1 MKRNMINKC
10 LVVGAFAALGG
21 MMSCNDFL
29 TLYPTD
35 SITKEEFWASRN
47 DVDNVR
53 NAAYYQ
59 LTQNTDKILIWGE
72 FRSDN
77 VELNKTEKNE
87 FRRLQ
92 EGMLEPHQNIYDW
105 SSMYKGINLCNEVL
119 DNGERMVRE
128 KVDPA
133 FTESDFAPVKS
144 EMLALRALYY
154 FYLVRAYRNVPLV
167 LHSVDTDAAAR
178 KARIAA
184 TPGAELLGTLIQQL
198 EENLP
203 FTQENYGSNSVNKNR
218 FTRNAVHA
226 LLADMYLWRAGLVVN
241 AKAKGFP
248 VKGENGTELTKE
260 QEQALS
266 KELLKKC
273 IEHTDKV
280 MEAAWVNYKDYLR
293 TNNIQSD
300 DYRAR
305 VRYPLYRNS
314 DAKDRISD
322 DVYEMIFGRKN
333 SPESIFEL
341 AFDGTNVSNNTL
353 SDMFYSDKS
362 GSYAA
367 GVMVAGSGIFNV
379 TEKVDVVK
387 GYGITDLRMA
397 SYGEIEEE
405 KKNSTPIIKGVA
417 LTTTGIDVTN
427 TRAKVSHFKRLASS
441 QNANWPVY
449 RLTDIMTIR
458 AEALARLNDNTKK
471 REAFMLVDD
480 IFRRNNPG
488 ADTVYADRL
497 NFSKRIRSDK
507 FENDVRNQAKDDEK
521 EKKYNEAWDQR
532 HADYGNNAVNY
543 VLSERQREFLGEGK
557 RWFDIV
563 RQCEFNP
570 EPGDIKATIQG
581 LGFSSMISNRLQSI
595 WALYNPIFVE
605 ELKVN
610 GKNYFGNTQG
620 QLVQNPV
627 WEKYMPK
634 SNN

>member
-1 MKRNMINKC
+1 
-10 LVVGAFAALGG
+10 
-21 MMSCNDFL
+21 
-29 TLYPTD
+29 
-35 SITKEEFWASRN
+35 
-47 DVDNVR
+47 
-53 NAAYYQ
+53 
-59 LTQNTDKILIWGE
+59 
-72 FRSDN
+72 
-77 VELNKTEKNE
+77 
-87 FRRLQ
+87 
-92 EGMLEPHQNIYDW
+92 
-105 SSMYKGINLCNEVL
+105 
-119 DNGERMVRE
+119 
-128 KVDPA
+128 
-133 FTESDFAPVKS
+133 
-144 EMLALRALYY
+144 
-154 FYLVRAYRNVPLV
+154 
-167 LHSVDTDAAAR
+167 
-178 KARIAA
+178 
-184 TPGAELLGTLIQQL
+184 
-198 EENLP
+198 
-203 FTQENYGSNSVNKNR
+203 
-218 FTRNAVHA
+218 
-226 LLADMYLWRAGLVVN
+226 
-241 AKAKGFP
+241 
-248 VKGENGTELTKE
+248 
-260 QEQALS
+260 
-266 KELLKKC
+266 
-273 IEHTDKV
+273 
-280 MEAAWVNYKDYLR
+280 
-293 TNNIQSD
+293 
-300 DYRAR
+300 
-305 VRYPLYRNS
+305 
-314 DAKDRISD
+314 
-322 DVYEMIFGRKN
+322 
-333 SPESIFEL
+333 
-341 AFDGTNVSNNTL
+341 
-353 SDMFYSDKS
+353 MFYSDKS

-417 LTTTGIDVTN
+417 MTTTGIDVTN
-427 TRAKVSHFKRLASS
+427 TRAKVSHSKRLASS
-441 QNANWPVY
+441 QSANWPVY

-488 ADTVYADRL
+488 ADTIYADRL

-570 EPGDIKATIQG
+570 EPSDIKATIQG